1 MHRAKGRGLSQIKK
15 KFSLAGTREEVLHPS
30 TQYGNSLQ
38 DGHNVLAPK
47 LQKTPMRVA
56 AEESCEA
63 EDVCRHPEVEQPRDQ
78 GELGGGEAEPGER
91 EVLAGVG
98 AEAGQLQQGEQH
110 PHDQHL
116 DQAGYQHA
124 DLVEMEGVRWNQ
136 ENLRCFLVHF

>member
-30 TQYGNSLQ
+30 TQYGISHQ
-38 DGHNVLAPK
+38 DGLNVLAPK

-78 GELGGGEAEPGER
+78 GELGGGEAEAGEQQ
-91 EVLAGVG
+91 VLAGVG
-98 AEAGQLQQGEQH
+98 AEAGQLQR
-110 PHDQHL
+110 
-116 DQAGYQHA
+116 ATST
-124 DLVEMEGVRWNQ
+124 
-136 ENLRCFLVHF
+136 